1 MKYSDDSKEHRETNI
16 GYTNERW
23 RQLYSVQS
31 DWATEGI
38 KYLMLVNSGG
48 AVAMLAFLGSVA
60 KARDLSWPKAT
71 FGFFALGIVLI
82 GFLHVLRHYHISQL
96 FKKWR
101 ESVNEYFT
109 DQKAWNKIL
118 EEDLKRSS
126 KYDWALLLAYI
137 SFGCFITGIAIGIF
151 NFTDLT
157 SGDDH
162 GNKETRIT
170 CAYPQANCPKATY
183 DYQDISSRGSG
194 DKGDAKQP
202 TASTN
207 SKKEIK

>member
-1 MKYSDDSKEHRETNI
+1 MKYSDDSKENREINI

-31 DWATEGI
+31 DWAADGI

-60 KARDLSWPKAT
+60 NARNLVWPKAT
-71 FGFFALGIVLI
+71 LGCFALGIVLI
-82 GFLHVLRHYHISQL
+82 GFLHVLRYYHITQL

-101 ESVNEYFT
+101 ESVHDYVT
-109 DQKAWNKIL
+109 DQKDWNQVL
-118 EEDLKRSS
+118 ADDLSRSS
-126 KYDWALLLAYI
+126 KYDWALVLARI
-137 SFGCFITGIAIGIF
+137 SFACFVTGIIIGMF
-151 NFTDLT
+151 NFADLT
-157 SGDDH
+157 SGEDH

-170 CAYPQANCPKATY
+170 CAYPQANCPKATD
-183 DYQDISSRGSG
+183 DYKDFRRGAS
-194 DKGDAKQP
+194 DKSDAKHP

-207 SKKEIK
+207 SEKKIK

>member
-1 MKYSDDSKEHRETNI
+1 MKYSKDTKENREANI

-60 KARDLSWPKAT
+60 NARDLVWPKAT
-71 FGFFALGIVLI
+71 LASFALGIVLI
-82 GFLHVLRHYHISQL
+82 GFMHVLRHYHISQL

-101 ESVNEYFT
+101 ESVNDYFT
-109 DQKAWNKIL
+109 DQKGWNQIL

-126 KYDWALLLAYI
+126 KYDWALLLAYM
-137 SFGCFITGIAIGIF
+137 SFACFITGITIGIF
-151 NFTDLT
+151 NFADLT
-157 SGDDH
+157 SGEDH

-170 CAYPQANCPKATY
+170 CAYPQANCPKATD
-183 DYQDISSRGSG
+183 DYKDFKRGAS
-194 DKGDAKQP
+194 DKSDAKHSA
-202 TASTN
+202 ASAN